1 MKVTRFVATPDGGSQ
16 FEEIDIP
23 IDTPRQDADGHTLM
37 LSNAY
42 TSPGVCFVDLPE
54 DLNQDWHQA
63 PTRQVVVVLSGRV
76 EVTTTDRQT
85 RRWAAGEAFIAADVS
100 GKGHRTRTVGG
111 PARLLFAPLPDG
123 FSMEDW
129 AMIRRESVE
138 ST

>member
-1 MKVTRFVATPDGGSQ
+1 MKITRFVATPDGGSR

-23 IDTPRQDADGHTLM
+23 ISNPRQDAEGHTLQ

-63 PTRQVVVVLSGRV
+63 PTRQIVVVLSGTV
-76 EVTTTDRQT
+76 AVTTTDGRT
-85 RRWAAGEAFIAADVS
+85 RRWSTGEAFIAADVS
-100 GKGHRTRTVGG
+100 GRGHRTRTLGG
-111 PARLLFAPLPDG
+111 QARLMFAPLPAG

-129 AMIRRESVE
+129 AEG
-138 ST
+138 

>member
-1 MKVTRFVATPDGGSQ
+1 MKVTRFVATPDGGSR
-16 FEEIDIP
+16 FEEMDIP
-23 IDTPRQDADGHTLM
+23 IANPRQDADGHTLL

-63 PTRQVVVVLSGRV
+63 PTRQIVVVLSGSV
-76 EVTTTDRQT
+76 EVTTTDGRT
-85 RRWAAGEAFIAADVS
+85 RRWSAGSAFIAADVS

-123 FSMEDW
+123 FPMEDW
-129 AMIRRESVE
+129 AEG
-138 ST
+138 

>member
-1 MKVTRFVATPDGGSQ
+1 MKVTRFVATPDGGSR
-16 FEEIDIP
+16 FEEVDIP
-23 IDTPRQDADGHTLM
+23 IATPRQDADGHTLY

-63 PTRQVVVVLSGRV
+63 PTRQIVVVLSGSV
-76 EVTTTDRQT
+76 EVTTTDGRT
-85 RRWAAGEAFIAADVS
+85 RRWSAGEAFIAADVS
-100 GKGHRTRTVGG
+100 GQGHRTRTVGG

-129 AMIRRESVE
+129 AEGE
-138 ST
+138 G